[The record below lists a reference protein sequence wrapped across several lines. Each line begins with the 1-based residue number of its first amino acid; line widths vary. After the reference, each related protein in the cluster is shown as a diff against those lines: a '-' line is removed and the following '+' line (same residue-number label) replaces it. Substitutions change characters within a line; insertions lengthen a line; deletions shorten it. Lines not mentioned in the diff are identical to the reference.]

1 MVQEKM
7 EEKRFCPKC
16 GSKLGNNIEFC
27 PSCGFKVAK
36 EEHMTPSRQAYQQ
49 KTKTQATQQTY
60 HSQPMKKK
68 TKVLITIGVAFL
80 AAFTIFYSWGSSHY
94 SKENQINRI
103 KTDLIDT
110 KSGLAK
116 DVIADNSSMQ
126 VTDEALKPTQTY
138 FAEHH
143 SDANQLINNLKQD
156 RPYYK
161 IYLVQSGHH
170 LLFFPKY
177 VLKVPTISTAVVTN
191 HASSTV
197 SVNNKNV
204 GSVKEGNFNSENQDN
219 KYGIKLNRLFVG
231 TYHVKVKSNISGKN
245 LSTTS
250 NYDLWSNGAI
260 DMSIRTEN
268 FTVKSIPGATLYL
281 NGKDVGTLNKK
292 GKISFKDYPVTDKL
306 KIYVE
311 AKVGK
316 DNLKSQEINYGDIQY
331 DNANDSHK
339 TIEPEWDGLISK
351 EDAQR
356 ILEDNF
362 RNPDEDAFLNG
373 AENKSYQELRKMDKG
388 YDEDENI
395 TSYDMS
401 CSVVSISPAPNKSS
415 SVVYKITFTFE
426 SDDTERKQV
435 LLYKGASFSLSD
447 SDEEDE
453 ASQKIKSIGNGKIVS
468 DKKY

>member
-103 KTDLIDT
+103 KADLIDT

-250 NYDLWSNGAI
+250 NYDL
-260 DMSIRTEN
+260 
-268 FTVKSIPGATLYL
+268 
-281 NGKDVGTLNKK
+281 
-292 GKISFKDYPVTDKL
+292 
-306 KIYVE
+306 
-311 AKVGK
+311 
-316 DNLKSQEINYGDIQY
+316 
-331 DNANDSHK
+331 
-339 TIEPEWDGLISK
+339 
-351 EDAQR
+351 
-356 ILEDNF
+356 
-362 RNPDEDAFLNG
+362 
-373 AENKSYQELRKMDKG
+373 
-388 YDEDENI
+388 
-395 TSYDMS
+395 
-401 CSVVSISPAPNKSS
+401 
-415 SVVYKITFTFE
+415 
-426 SDDTERKQV
+426 
-435 LLYKGASFSLSD
+435 
-447 SDEEDE
+447 
-453 ASQKIKSIGNGKIVS
+453 
-468 DKKY
+468 